1 MSRLRPAVSAKS
13 SRRASATLA
22 LLGLACA
29 ACTDLS
35 SFRTGPGEAYVGRV
49 IGLDDATACDGGT
62 CSVFRR
68 GFTAGSELAMRFDP
82 TLARTTPGS
91 ISTTG
96 QSCGAEVFVDTP
108 LLPIPALEED
118 QLALYDFPGGGRI
131 RNYVFALAPTSGP
144 LAGRD
149 AVAFVSLLRDGH
161 VEVRI
166 LSGSGVDECASSECA
181 RFASGDCDFYGVF
194 RTGKQ
199 ELTP

>member
-1 MSRLRPAVSAKS
+1 MQ
-13 SRRASATLA
+13 RRATVLF
-22 LLGLACA
+22 LGLACA

-35 SFRTGPGEAYVGRV
+35 SFRTGPEEAYAGRV
-49 IGLDDATACDGGT
+49 VGIDESGACDDGGP

-68 GFTAGSELAMRFDP
+68 GFTAGTTLSMRFDP
-82 TLARTTPGS
+82 TLARSAPGS
-91 ISTTG
+91 ITTSG
-96 QSCGAEVFVDTP
+96 QSCGSEVFIDTP

-131 RNYVFALAPTSGP
+131 RNYVFALAPTTGP

-166 LSGSGVDECASSECA
+166 LSGSGLDECSQSECP
-181 RFASGDCDFYGVF
+181 RFASGDCDFFGVF
-194 RTGKQ
+194 RTSKVDV
-199 ELTP
+199 TP